1 MMVYSHRSELID
13 DHGNAAAVFGG
24 QYAVEQRGL
33 PEPRKPVRIITD
45 ALEFGLVA
53 SRLIAP

>member
-1 MMVYSHRSELID
+1 V
-13 DHGNAAAVFGG
+13 VF
-24 QYAVEQRGL
+24 

-53 SRLIAP
+53 TRLIAS